1 MKLLQLRYYQ
11 AACQLNSIT
20 KAAELLHVSQS
31 SVSMAIK
38 ELEAEFEIQ
47 LLNRQYRGFTLTQE
61 GVAFLNQ
68 VNILLEQAE
77 QSSEIMKDIAR
88 KRNLLLLG
96 VPPMIGSM
104 FLPKIYPVYAKRYP
118 HTDVRIVEAGRKNL
132 IRQLE
137 AEELDMIFLPYDE
150 PLGEE
155 YSCIELSSTQ
165 TVFCTNKNH
174 PLAQKAMIQMNDL
187 LREPL
192 VMFKDSFFQNERI
205 IDRFRQCGQMPN
217 VVLYTNQLSTIIS
230 LIQNGVA
237 SGFLLGN
244 IKDSYPD
251 LVSIPL
257 DPPLAYKIGLVWR
270 KDSFLFRDMSHLI
283 ACIREVL

>member
-1 MKLLQLRYYQ
+1 MKLFQLRYYQ

-38 ELEAEFEIQ
+38 ELEAEFGVQ
-47 LLNRQYRGFTLTQE
+47 LFSRQYRGFALTQE
-61 GVAFLNQ
+61 GIAFLNQ
-68 VNILLEQAE
+68 VNILLEHAE
-77 QSSEIMKDIAR
+77 QSFEIMKDIAQQ
-88 KRNLLLLG
+88 RNLLRLG

-104 FLPKIYPVYAKRYP
+104 LLPQIYPLYAKRYP
-118 HTDVRIVEAGRKNL
+118 HTDIRIVEAGRKNL

-137 AEELDMIFLPYDE
+137 AEELDMVFLPYDE

-155 YSCIELSSTQ
+155 YSCIELASTQ
-165 TVFCTNKNH
+165 TVFCTNKKQ
-174 PLAQKAMIQMNDL
+174 PLAQKTVIQIDDL
-187 LREPL
+187 LNEPL
-192 VMFKDSFFQNERI
+192 VMFKDSFFQNDLI
-205 IDRFRQCGQMPN
+205 IDRFHQCDKIPN
-217 VVLYTNQLSTIIS
+217 VVLYTNQLSTIVS
-230 LIQNGVA
+230 LIQNGIA

-251 LVSIPL
+251 LVGIPL

-270 KDSFLFRDMSHLI
+270 KDSFLFRDMSYLI
-283 ACIREVL
+283 ACMRELL